1 MQTILG
7 AGGAIGN
14 HLAKELYKYTKN
26 IRLVSRNP
34 KPINPSDHIFPADLT
49 NGDEVNKAI
58 EDSDIVYVVI
68 GFEYKAKVWRAVWPK
83 FMDAVISACKKH
95 NAKLVFFDNVYAYD
109 PDYLN
114 GMTEETPLRPV
125 SKKGQVRK
133 ELIERIFSDVESGQ
147 LTALIARAPDF
158 LSSHNSVIYETAIK
172 NIKQG
177 KPAMWFG
184 REDKIHNFIYT
195 PDAAKATA
203 ILGNTEEAFNQTWH
217 LPTDQ
222 TPYTGRQWVEMMAEI
237 TGSKPKINVIKPY
250 MLSLM
255 GVFIPSMKELKEM
268 IYQFER
274 DYLFN
279 SSKFE
284 EKFKIKPTPAKEAL
298 ETVIRKEKV
307 ETSQVHT

>member
-1 MQTILG
+1 MQTLLG

-14 HLAKELYKYTKN
+14 YLAKELYKYTKE

-34 KPINPSDHIFPADLT
+34 KPINPSDQIFPADLT
-49 NGDEVNKAI
+49 
-58 EDSDIVYVVI
+58 DSDQVENAVEGSEIVYVVI
-68 GFEYKAKVWRAVWPK
+68 GFEYKTKIWRTVWPK
-83 FMDAVISACKKH
+83 FMDAVISACKK
-95 NAKLVFFDNVYAYD
+95 NTAKLVFFDNVYAYD

-114 GMTEETPLRPV
+114 NMTEETPLKPV
-125 SKKGQVRK
+125 SKKGQIRK
-133 ELIERIFSDVESGQ
+133 ELIEKIFSEVHRGS

-158 LSSHNSVIYETAIK
+158 LSNHNSVIYETAIK
-172 NIKQG
+172 NLKQG

-184 REDKIHNFIYT
+184 RDDKIHNFIYT

-203 ILGNTEEAFNQTWH
+203 ILGNSEEAYNQTWH

-222 TPYTGRQWVEMMAEI
+222 TPYTGRQWVEMIAEI
-237 TGSKPKINVIKPY
+237 IDTRPRIHVIKPY
-250 MLSLM
+250 MLGIM
-255 GVFIPSMKELKEM
+255 GVFIPLMKELKEM
-268 IYQFER
+268 TYQFEK
-274 DYLFN
+274 DYLFK

-284 EKFKIKPTPAKEAL
+284 KKFKIRPTPAKQAL